1 MKYIRKYN
9 KDGVIKESLSKIEGD
24 LDNLILNIKR
34 ESRIYLKP
42 ISDMIETIWDVILN
56 KDDDNDFIGGQIK
69 VDFIRLETSHKKY
82 EYDDGYSLLTIGV
95 NSNLELEF
103 HINDDSSIKDLRDL
117 LNIKKYNGK
126 AEIKID
132 LGTTKSY
139 DIFRKVL
146 PEIENE
152 ILSFYKYVKI
162 EHLKYTTG
170 KISIK
175 IEFDM
180 KNLLN
185 H

>member
-1 MKYIRKYN
+1 MKYIRKY
-9 KDGVIKESLSKIEGD
+9 KGGMVKESLSKIEED
-24 LDNLILNIKR
+24 LDNLILNIER
-34 ESRIYLKP
+34 ESKIYLRP
-42 ISDMIETIWDVILN
+42 ISDMIETVWDIILN
-56 KDDDNDFIGGQIK
+56 KDDDYDFTGDQIK

-82 EYDDGYSLLTIGV
+82 EYADGYSMLTIGL

-103 HINDDSSIKDLRDL
+103 SINDDSSIKDLRDL

-126 AEIKID
+126 AEIKIG
-132 LGTTKSY
+132 LGATKSY
-139 DIFRKVL
+139 DIFRKKIL

-162 EHLKYTTG
+162 KHTHYSTG
-170 KISIK
+170 EISIE
-175 IEFDM
+175 IEFDI